1 VAANEVEEFGVGEG
15 LNSVR
20 VRLRLGNEM
29 FRYFALYVENYWVNE
44 YGDTAELSR
53 ISGDSTEDT
62 VVVVGVRLIF

>member
-1 VAANEVEEFGVGEG
+1 
-15 LNSVR
+15 
-20 VRLRLGNEM
+20 M

-62 VVVVGVRLIF
+62 GVVVGVRLIF